1 MIKKNVSLLVAL
13 FISLNVLG
21 QKESVPLI
29 DYNSIYHPEIGK
41 EGMVVSQRRVASQV
55 GSDILRRGG
64 NAVDAAVATA
74 LALSVV
80 LP

>member
-1 MIKKNVSLLVAL
+1 MIKKNVSLLVVL
-13 FISLNVLG
+13 FISLNALG

-55 GSDILRRGG
+55 GSDI
-64 NAVDAAVATA
+64 
-74 LALSVV
+74 
-80 LP
+80 